1 MDNLIVNV
9 FCNFTIDYYRLMV
22 NRIDRLDIK
31 TFGYMLVVIDREV
44 IIIF

>member
-1 MDNLIVNV
+1 MDNLTVNV
-9 FCNFTIDYYRLMV
+9 FCNFTIDYYRFMV
-22 NRIDRLDIK
+22 NCIDRLDIK